1 MPTTPPLCKWPWHI
15 CPMPL
20 AKRGGD
26 GTGQFSERAHLPGS
40 SMVSHCRHLSG
51 GRSWQLPRSI
61 ELLSCLGAT
70 KRSGPTPTAL
80 GSRCCAALGLA
91 SICRAASWP
100 GRGSSEASR
109 SLAGLFYSTDFFR
122 FLCPRVALNDH
133 DDDVTNGAGAPP
145 LRRPLAGGL
154 AGAPPLGR
162 PLAGGLDVC
171 ARDAGPLP
179 RRPHGDQRRRRP

>member
-109 SLAGLFYSTDFFR
+109 SLAGLFYSTDFFSVSLPQSYP
-122 FLCPRVALNDH
+122 LCSRALVFTAQACALKIAAGERQPLQNACRVA
-133 DDDVTNGAGAPP
+133 NGPTAQSSD
-145 LRRPLAGGL
+145 RRAT
-154 AGAPPLGR
+154 
-162 PLAGGLDVC
+162 C
-171 ARDAGPLP
+171 AVL
-179 RRPHGDQRRRRP
+179 